1 MSKCKEPCR
10 SILNGKMYRCPRAGH
25 GDDLGVIV
33 SPQNQYFDIM
43 EKKSMKEK
51 KKDLLDV
58 YYREKRVEA
67 CDYCTIGTEN
77 CKEIPAG
84 IQKICEKWRE
94 LAGRIKENG

>member
-1 MSKCKEPCR
+1 
-10 SILNGKMYRCPRAGH
+10 MYRCPRAGH